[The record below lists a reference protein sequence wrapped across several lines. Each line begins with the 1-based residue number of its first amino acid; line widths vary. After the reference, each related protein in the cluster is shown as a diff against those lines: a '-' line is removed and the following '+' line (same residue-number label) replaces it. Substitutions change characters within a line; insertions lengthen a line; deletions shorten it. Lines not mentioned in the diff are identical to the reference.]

1 MKKKIVNGILLV
13 AILFAATSA
22 FVSCKD
28 TDSDVQAELLAK
40 IAALQTQLDNLKG
53 QVGPQGP
60 QGPQGPAG
68 QNGQDGQDGQDGQN
82 GLTPYVGEN
91 GNWWIGTTDTG
102 VAAKG
107 QNGQDGQNGQNGQN
121 GQDGLTPFIGE
132 NGNWWIGTT
141 DTGVAAKGQNGQ
153 NGLTPFIGENGN
165 WWIGTTDTGVAAK
178 GQNGQNGLTPF
189 IGENGNWW
197 IGTTDTGVS
206 ATGNIQSITDQI
218 NNLQTQINDLKTKIG
233 DAEKALDAFNKT
245 VESIQQQIDALGKR
259 IQDIYQTEVTSI
271 SVDQVVNPM
280 FELITPFGVN
290 SNLLM
295 TFFGEQAKRDIYFP
309 KGADEPYVWKG
320 DYFIEG
326 TGNAGMLYVT
336 VNPSSVDFT
345 GKTLKLV
352 STTGNESPVVLT
364 ELVKSNKELKYITR
378 SDNDNA
384 FYEAYATIPQEN
396 LAKAY
401 FTWEP
406 TDMKA
411 FKNQIIELIHNAGKE
426 DIANMLQTL
435 TNLIAGNDI
444 PAYRLQASW
453 GEGYYTY
460 SPANIAAIAIKP
472 LSFAFD
478 IYDESQL
485 GDAPISELEKLETHF
500 VNRSTKTQSTRKQ
513 IWRWLNKFNQETER
527 WLNNINW
534 ALQPTLFVE
543 ANEEISRPGV
553 TSYTSYEPGEITLIP
568 SSWTVELFAP
578 AYKKYVVVKSVDGN
592 PVKADDPV
600 NAGLLGK
607 VIPGSVYQIPFT
619 VEAGKS
625 YEIEYSALD
634 YEGNVRTLN
643 YYIKGN
649 K

>member
-68 QNGQDGQDGQDGQN
+68 QNGQDGQ
-82 GLTPYVGEN
+82 
-91 GNWWIGTTDTG
+91 
-102 VAAKG
+102 
-107 QNGQDGQNGQNGQN
+107 NGQN
-121 GQDGLTPFIGE
+121 GQDGLTPY
-132 NGNWWIGTT
+132 
-141 DTGVAAKGQNGQ
+141 V
-153 NGLTPFIGENGN
+153 GENGN

-290 SNLLM
+290 SNVLIAY
-295 TFFGEQAKRDIYFP
+295 FGEQAKRDIYFP
-309 KGADEPYVWKG
+309 KGSEEPFVWKG

-326 TGNAGMLYVT
+326 IGNAGKIYVT
-336 VNPSSVDFT
+336 VNPSSVNFA

-364 ELVKSNKELKYITR
+364 ELVKSDKELKYITR
-378 SDNDNA
+378 GDNDNA

-411 FKNQIIELIHNAGKE
+411 FKNQITELIKNAGKE

-478 IYDESQL
+478 IYDEDYL
-485 GDAPISELEKLETHF
+485 GDTPISELEKIETKI
-500 VNRSTKTQSTRKQ
+500 VNRGTKTQSTRKQ

-607 VIPGSVYQIPFT
+607 VIPGSVYRIPFT